1 MKKFYKR
8 NLAFLTAIAFS
19 ASSGIYMIPVN
30 AYEDTAVFSVEQK
43 TITMAEASNDVV
55 VYMTLDNDTVFNA
68 AAFEFDFNEDDLELL
83 YIDPGSAATAAAASV
98 SANPAVRQAAMASIP
113 TRRSD
118 GIGTGTIVELTF
130 KVKNPKPGAKY
141 PISVTN
147 YNDVVQEI
155 KTGNKNVLTPTFNDG
170 YIEIE
175 GEDNSYDDNA
185 VFSVE
190 QKTIAMDEANN
201 EITVCMSL
209 DNNTIFNAAAF
220 EFDFNEDDLELL
232 YIDPGSATTAAAASV
247 SANPA
252 ARQAAM
258 ASIPTRRSD
267 GIGTGTIVEL
277 TFKVKNPKPGA
288 KYPISVT
295 NYNDVVQEIETG
307 NKTVLT
313 STFNDGYIEI
323 ENNYDTVADFSV
335 EQKTIAM
342 NEADNEI
349 TVCMSLDNNTIFNAT
364 AFEFDFNSADLELLD
379 IDPGSATTAAAA
391 SISANPAVKQA
402 AIAGAPT
409 RRSDGIGPGQIVKLT
424 FLIKNPKP
432 GAKYPISAKNY
443 NDVVQEIKT
452 GNKIVLT
459 PTFNDG
465 YIEIEDTDSGSCGEN
480 CSYSFDNKTGIL
492 EINGTGDMT
501 DYSTFSDVPW
511 YNYKENIKSVTVE
524 NGITSIGDYALY
536 DCSNL
541 EDIYYSGTKSEWNN
555 IKTGNN
561 SLANINIHF
570 SKEETPT
577 ETEISFSADKKIVPL
592 NKTEKEVEFN
602 IKLDDKNIKIN
613 NAGFNLTYNKDY
625 MVLSGISSADGADIE
640 YFKNT
645 DNGSEFSITSEEGV
659 SGQILTFRF
668 KLTDAQFGD
677 KYPIKIAN
685 SGEISGTDADG
696 NELIITPVC
705 NNGYIE
711 ITTAVNSGDA
721 TCDGI
726 VDVRDITLINQYI
739 VKINDITD
747 EGIANADVIADGVVN
762 LKDLGQ
768 IKKYLIKTISEL

>member
-68 AAFEFDFNEDDLELL
+68 TAFEFDFNEDDLTLTKIGGGSAVGAAMASASGNKAVSQIAMAGPPNDDTDGIGSGQIVKLTFTINNPKPGAKYPISATNYNDVVQEIETGNKNVLTPIFNDGYIEIEGEDSNYDDNAVFSVEQKKVTMNEADNEVTVRMTLDNNTVFNQSAFEFDFNEDDLELL
-83 YIDPGSAATAAAASV
+83 RVNSGSAASAAAASI
-98 SANPAVRQAAMASIP
+98 SANPAKKLAAIAGTP
-113 TRRSD
+113 TKYSD

-141 PISVTN
+141 PISAIN

-155 KTGNKNVLTPTFNDG
+155 TPGNKSVLTPTFNDG
-170 YIEIE
+170 
-175 GEDNSYDDNA
+175 
-185 VFSVE
+185 F
-190 QKTIAMDEANN
+190 
-201 EITVCMSL
+201 
-209 DNNTIFNAAAF
+209 
-220 EFDFNEDDLELL
+220 
-232 YIDPGSATTAAAASV
+232 
-247 SANPA
+247 
-252 ARQAAM
+252 
-258 ASIPTRRSD
+258 
-267 GIGTGTIVEL
+267 
-277 TFKVKNPKPGA
+277 
-288 KYPISVT
+288 
-295 NYNDVVQEIETG
+295 
-307 NKTVLT
+307 
-313 STFNDGYIEI
+313 IEI
-323 ENNYDTVADFSV
+323 ENDYDTVADFSV
-335 EQKTIAM
+335 EQKTITM
-342 NEADNEI
+342 NEASNEVVVYM
-349 TVCMSLDNNTIFNAT
+349 TLDNNTIFNST
-364 AFEFDFNSADLELLD
+364 AFEFDFNSADLTL
-379 IDPGSATTAAAA
+379 IKIGGGSAVGAAMA
-391 SISANPAVKQA
+391 SASGNKAVSQI
-402 AIAGAPT
+402 AIAGTPNDDT
-409 RRSDGIGPGQIVKLT
+409 DGIGPGQIVKLT